1 MSPSDAETL
10 FEGLVQRFGADP
22 SVTVPSADGKGAFGA
37 SALKV
42 DGRIFA
48 MLSNGELVVKLP
60 RERVDGLVTSGAGQ
74 PFDTGRGRVMKEW
87 VAIALGDSQ
96 SWSSLAEEARN
107 YVATAARRR

>member
-22 SVTVPSADGKGAFGA
+22 SVTVPSADGKRAFGA

-48 MLSNGELVVKLP
+48 RLAA
-60 RERVDGLVTSGAGQ
+60 SGAGQ

-96 SWSSLAEEARN
+96 SWSSLAEQARN
-107 YVATAARRR
+107 YVATAAPRR